1 MRIEGA
7 LTGKALD
14 INGRNMARVISVNL
28 DPQVHNAFFDARTW
42 TAGTTVTPTG
52 AADEFFYMLNTHTR
66 LSLVISRL
74 TLAAASSE
82 TITLAGVTGTAAGGT
97 TLTPVNRTLTSG
109 NTPTATIQ
117 SGVDITGLTPGT
129 TLETFT
135 GTTATYIDLTRRP
148 IILLPNA
155 AVALSAT
162 TGAIAV
168 TFALDFYVQL
178 VEPAEF

>member
-14 INGRNMARVISVNL
+14 ITNRNMARVLGVYL
-28 DPQVHNAFFDARTW
+28 DPQAHNALFDHRTW
-42 TAGTTVTPTG
+42 TVGDTKTAAGAT
-52 AADEFFYMLNTHTR
+52 DEIFYMKNDHTR

-82 TITLAGVTGTAAGGT
+82 TVTLAQVTGTAAGGT

-109 NTPTATIQ
+109 FVPTATIQ
-117 SGVDITGLTPGT
+117 SGTDITGLTPGT

-148 IILLPNA
+148 IVLLPGA
-155 AVALSAT
+155 AVALSCTA
-162 TGAIAV
+162 GSIAV
-168 TFALDFYVQL
+168 TFALDFYTQL
-178 VEPAEF
+178 VDPEEF

>member
-14 INGRNMARVISVNL
+14 ITNRNMARVLGVYL
-28 DPQVHNAFFDARTW
+28 DPQAHNALFDHRTW
-42 TAGTTVTPTG
+42 TVGDTKTAAGAT
-52 AADEFFYMLNTHTR
+52 DEIFYMKNDHTR

-74 TLAAASSE
+74 TLAAATSE
-82 TITLAGVTGTAAGGT
+82 TVTLAQVTGTAAGGT

-109 NTPTATIQ
+109 FTPTATIQ
-117 SGVDITGLTPGT
+117 SGTDITGLTPGT

-148 IILLPNA
+148 IVLLPGA
-155 AVALSAT
+155 AVALSCTA
-162 TGAIAV
+162 GSIAV

-178 VEPAEF
+178 VEPEEF